1 MRWWY
6 RDKMREVRCG
16 PDMTETSH
24 PKWVKV
30 PDRRDKVYL
39 SSGRDL
45 HRIKYKLSVVEVKQ
59 TRR

>member
-1 MRWWY
+1 
-6 RDKMREVRCG
+6 MREVRCG

-59 TRR
+59 TRRE